1 MSMDES
7 LEVAI
12 RNNDIETVNHIIN
25 SGADIAKIEYDREGD
40 PDDLFNVGKSF
51 LMIAVNN
58 NNLEM
63 LKLLVN
69 NYDNYDDKAD
79 FYTTPLK
86 KRNRSGYLT
95 LKEYLNEVDYN
106 SNVETALI
114 LAVKE
119 EKIDIVEY
127 LLSVGADPNIQD
139 RSQKSALNY
148 AIDKKNEKLID
159 ILLEDSDT
167 NINIG
172 SPPPRDEPFLE
183 TYLKIT
189 KPSRLLNAQRRL
201 TVARGTNDKNSGLGN
216 LPFDTDLPERFV
228 SDEDATADVIKRW
241 IKERSGE
248 QSTRRLQ
255 FTGRAASPTKSRS
268 RSRSRSRSPKR
279 GGRKRTKKRGK
290 QTKKRKGKQTKKRKG
305 KQTKKRGGRKR
316 TIKRNKKKK

>member
-1 MSMDES
+1 MGES
-7 LEVAI
+7 LEAAI

-79 FYTTPLK
+79 FYTTPL

-189 KPSRLLNAQRRL
+189 KPSRLMNAEKRL
-201 TVARGTNDKNSGLGN
+201 GIARGFYKDRNSTIN
-216 LPFDTDLPERFV
+216 ELPFDTDLPEQFV
-228 SDEDATADVIKRW
+228 SDEDISADVIKRW
-241 IKERSGE
+241 LDE
-248 QSTRRLQ
+248 QRGIQSSRRLQ

-279 GGRKRTKKRGK
+279 GGRKRTKK
-290 QTKKRKGKQTKKRKG
+290 KGKQTKKRG

>member
-7 LEVAI
+7 LEAAI

-25 SGADIAKIEYDREGD
+25 AGADIAKIEYDREGD
-40 PDDLFNVGKSF
+40 PNDLFNVGKSF
-51 LMIAVNN
+51 LMIAVDN

-172 SPPPRDEPFLE
+172 SPPPIDEPFLE

-201 TVARGTNDKNSGLGN
+201 ETVKGTNDKNSILGN
-216 LPFDTDLPERFV
+216 FPFDTDLPERFV

-241 IKERSGE
+241 IKERSGN

-255 FTGRAASPTKSRS
+255 FTKRKQSPKRS
-268 RSRSRSRSPKR
+268 SPPKRPKR
-279 GGRKRTKKRGK
+279 GGRKRTKK
-290 QTKKRKGKQTKKRKG
+290 KGKQTKKRG

>member
-7 LEVAI
+7 LEAAI

-25 SGADIAKIEYDREGD
+25 AGADIAKIEYDREGD
-40 PDDLFNVGKSF
+40 PNDLFNVGKSF
-51 LMIAVNN
+51 LMIAVDN

-79 FYTTPLK
+79 FYTTPFK

-159 ILLEDSDT
+159 ILLEDSNT

-201 TVARGTNDKNSGLGN
+201 EAVKGINDKNSRLGDF
-216 LPFDTDLPERFV
+216 PFDTDLPERFV

-241 IKERSGE
+241 IKERSGN

-255 FTGRAASPTKSRS
+255 FTKRKQ
-268 RSRSRSRSPKR
+268 SPKR
-279 GGRKRTKKRGK
+279 SSPPKRPKYGGRKRTKK
-290 QTKKRKGKQTKKRKG
+290 KGKQTKKRG